1 MATVAIIDSHA
12 HPAAAGYYNS
22 FSEPLADGT
31 SVKVGRI
38 VRLPRMRLDQLLE
51 TLSGLDV
58 GSTAIVVSHG
68 ANGGMVIPMSEHTKT
83 RGFGPDAVALLMRCV
98 EGHVAEDE
106 AAKQLQMPLSE
117 LTLLKKW
124 ALATRKAKLAR
135 IVFRACNLGGATTD
149 LDRLREF
156 FGATKA
162 CAPDL
167 FDSYVTANTNTPTTD
182 ARTWRNWLAQRRGEV
197 VFGRP
202 PERFAYHRVRHA
214 HSFQFDTIAES
225 DAAVQNWIRQHLG
238 TTATSIGTR
247 FPVHALQ
254 NGGLIFPA
262 QKEYR
267 DHLHEVPEA
276 RAF

>member
-12 HPAAAGYYNS
+12 HPAAAAYYNA

-31 SVKVGRI
+31 SVKVGGI
-38 VRLPRMRLDQLLE
+38 VRLPKMRLDQLLE
-51 TLSGLDV
+51 ALSGLDV

-68 ANGGMVIPMSEHTKT
+68 SNGGMVIPMSEHTGTK
-83 RGFGPDAVALLMRCV
+83 GFGPAAVALLMRCV

-106 AAKQLQMPLSE
+106 AAKQLKVPAGE
-117 LTLLKKW
+117 LTVLKKW
-124 ALATRKAKLAR
+124 AIATRKAKLAR
-135 IVFRACNLGGATTD
+135 IVFRACNLGDGTTD

-167 FDSYVTANTNTPTTD
+167 FDSYVTANTSTPTTD
-182 ARTWRNWLAQRRGEV
+182 ARTWRSWLARHSGEV
-197 VFGRP
+197 VFGKP

-214 HSFQFDTIAES
+214 HTFKFDTIAES
-225 DAAVQNWIRQHLG
+225 DAALQNWIRQHLG
-238 TTATSIGTR
+238 TTATSVGTR

-276 RAF
+276 RPF